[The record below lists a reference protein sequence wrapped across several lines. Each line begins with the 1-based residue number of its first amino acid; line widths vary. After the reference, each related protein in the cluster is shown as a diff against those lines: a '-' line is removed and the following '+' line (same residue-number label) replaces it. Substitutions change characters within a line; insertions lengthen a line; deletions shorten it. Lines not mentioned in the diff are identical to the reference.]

1 MPTAVITG
9 ANRGLGLEFARVY
22 LAEGWTVHAGCR
34 HPTKAD
40 ALRKLKGDLHIHP
53 LDVDDPKDVKALGK
67 SLGSEPVDL
76 LLNNAGIFGKRDV
89 KLGQLDYDEFQQVLK
104 TNVVAPMRL
113 AEALADN
120 VAHSRQKKMAF
131 VTSRMGSIGM
141 NSAGGQVAY
150 RTSKS
155 ALNMAVS
162 CLALDLKSRGVTCLL
177 VHPGWVKTDMG
188 GPGAAIEIPESI
200 AGMKKVID
208 KVVPGDTGK
217 FFDYQGQA
225 IPW

>member
-1 MPTAVITG
+1 MPTALITG

-34 HPTKAD
+34 HPTRAD

-53 LDVDDPKDVKALGK
+53 LDVDDPKDTKALTK
-67 SLGSEPVDL
+67 SLGSEPIDL
-76 LLNNAGIFGKRDV
+76 LINNAGIFGKRDV
-89 KLGQLDYDEFQQVLK
+89 RLGALDYDEFQQVLK

-113 AEALADN
+113 AEALAEN
-120 VAHSRQKKMAF
+120 VAHSKQKKMAF
-131 VTSRMGSIGM
+131 VTSRMGSVTM
-141 NSAGGQVAY
+141 NAGGQIAY

-162 CLALDLKSRGVTCLL
+162 CLSLELKARGVTCLL
-177 VHPGWVKTDMG
+177 LHPGWVKTDMG
-188 GPGAAIEIPESI
+188 GPSAAIEIPESI

-208 KVVPGDTGK
+208 KATHDDTGK
-217 FFDYQGQA
+217 FFDFQGQA